1 LQNQVAESFKHILVL
16 FEVGAEHPLHKLVPK
31 DLLSQ
36 MLNLV
41 DLLWLHFF
49 VHPLRLSII
58 YASFLFVAGIYDQR
72 LILSG
77 SVFILGQNTLRKST
91 SRSHRSVRIGCG
103 NGESISL
110 W

>member
-1 LQNQVAESFKHILVL
+1 ML
-16 FEVGAEHPLHKLVPK
+16 FEVCAEHPLHKLVSK

-72 LILSG
+72 LILSRN
-77 SVFILGQNTLRKST
+77 VFILGQNTLREST
-91 SRSHRSVRIGCG
+91 SRSHRSVRIGG
-103 NGESISL
+103 GDGKSISL